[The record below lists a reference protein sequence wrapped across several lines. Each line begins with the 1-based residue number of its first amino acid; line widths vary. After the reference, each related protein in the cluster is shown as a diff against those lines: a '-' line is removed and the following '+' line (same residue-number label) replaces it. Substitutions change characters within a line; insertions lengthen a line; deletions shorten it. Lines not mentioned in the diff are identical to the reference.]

1 MGFFAKINGVIQDF
15 FQLGGP
21 AGPAL
26 KNVAGAIEARNA
38 ADAAYAIVRGA
49 TPLANN
55 DLTTKAY
62 VDVLN
67 KPVVVTL
74 QHDGTVA
81 LPANSGTARWYV
93 VTTSGGFAVIG
104 DLLWDDGQGVGTV
117 TLVTSTEGRTIFTS
131 VAFSGGAISLSANSF
146 YIWDVT
152 TLSWLPDAA
161 VNFSGALRVLRYP
174 VINAPASQDSTT
186 QLPVGAIVLRAM
198 VDVTTPFSGGST
210 ISVGQVGFLTVFQ
223 GTTDNRPTVANQ
235 YEVPQDT
242 VAPVVGVVRTTI
254 GGAPAAGAAQVVIEY
269 SVPDL

>member
-1 MGFFAKINGVIQDF
+1 MGFFSKINGVIQDF

-38 ADAAYAIVRGA
+38 ADAAYAILRGA
-49 TPLANN
+49 TPVGNN

-74 QHDGTVA
+74 QHDGTLA
-81 LPANSGTARWYV
+81 LPANSGTHRWYV
-93 VTTSGGFAVIG
+93 VTTGGGFAAIG
-104 DLLWDDGQGVGTV
+104 DLLWDDGQGVGIV
-117 TLVTSTEGRTIFTS
+117 TLVASTEGRTIFTS
-131 VAFSGGAISLSANSF
+131 VAFTGGAISLTANSF
-146 YIWDVT
+146 YIWDDT
-152 TLSWLPDAA
+152 SMSWLPDQANA
-161 VNFSGALRVLRYP
+161 FSGAVRVIRYP
-174 VINAPASQDSTT
+174 VINAPATQDSTAE
-186 QLPVGAIVLRAM
+186 LPVGAVVLRAL
-198 VDVTTPFSGGST
+198 VNVTTPFSGGST
-210 ISVGQVGFLTVFQ
+210 ISVGQDGFLTEFQ
-223 GTTDNRPTVANQ
+223 GTTDNRPTVVNQ

-242 VAPVVGVVRTTI
+242 DAPVAGVVRTTI

>member
-1 MGFFAKINGVIQDF
+1 MGFFAKISGVIQDF
-15 FQLGGP
+15 FQVGGP
-21 AGPAL
+21 TGPAL
-26 KNVAGAIEARNA
+26 KNSSGVIEARNA

-81 LPANSGTARWYV
+81 LPANSGIARWYV
-93 VTTSGGFAVIG
+93 VTTGGGFAAIG

-131 VAFSGGAISLSANSF
+131 VAFSGGAINLSANSF
-146 YIWDVT
+146 YIWDIT
-152 TLSWLPDAA
+152 TMSWLPDAA
-161 VNFSGALRVLRYP
+161 VNFSGAVRAIRYT
-174 VINAPASQDSTT
+174 IANSPASQDSAAL
-186 QLPVGAIVLRAM
+186 LPASAIVLRAM

-242 VAPVVGVVRTTI
+242 VAPVAGVIRTTI
-254 GGAPAAGAAQVVIEY
+254 GGAPAAGAAKVVIEY
-269 SVPDL
+269 SVPDV